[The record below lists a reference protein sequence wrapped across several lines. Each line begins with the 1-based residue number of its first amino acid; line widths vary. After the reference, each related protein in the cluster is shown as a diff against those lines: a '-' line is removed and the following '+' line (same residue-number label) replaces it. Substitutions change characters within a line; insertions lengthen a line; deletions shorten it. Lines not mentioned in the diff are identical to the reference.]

1 MEEKGSCEVLECV
14 RMDADSEAGWDEF
27 SERAGRK

>member
-14 RMDADSEAGWDEF
+14 RTDAGSEAGWDEF

>member
-1 MEEKGSCEVLECV
+1 MVRMSEVLECV
-14 RMDADSEAGWDEF
+14 RMDAGSEAGWDEF